1 MQASHHLLTCIL
13 QPPDIQAPVNCNDCN
28 CLRLLQVS
36 ALQSANG
43 ALSEALVQAREEL
56 RGKPGGG
63 VQQQL
68 EAVRPLQ

>member
-1 MQASHHLLTCIL
+1 MVKGWIAGVS
-13 QPPDIQAPVNCNDCN
+13 
-28 CLRLLQVS
+28 VS